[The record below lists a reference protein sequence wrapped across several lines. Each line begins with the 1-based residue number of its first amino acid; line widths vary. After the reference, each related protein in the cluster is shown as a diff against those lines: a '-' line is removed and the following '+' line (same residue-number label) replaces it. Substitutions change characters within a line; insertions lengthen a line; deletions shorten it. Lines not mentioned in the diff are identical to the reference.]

1 MLGQGGIH
9 ETCLGYLRKATYK
22 SERLLP
28 ACHHVSGENA
38 SEKHGRA
45 ESRPTGSTLQI
56 SGLWSNDQEADGA
69 WGTIPRLQLSRVL
82 DIDLALDQTVKL
94 HGLYLKP
101 LQKETEKA
109 PVPGRMQKEARGLGP
124 TTCRMYLGA
133 HRNCELTLAN
143 ESE

>member
-9 ETCLGYLRKATYK
+9 ETCLGDVRKATYT

-38 SEKHGRA
+38 SEKHARA

-56 SGLWSNDQEADGA
+56 SGLWSNDQEADRA

-82 DIDLALDQTVKL
+82 DVGLALDKTVKL
-94 HGLYLKP
+94 HGLSSKP
-101 LQKETEKA
+101 LQKETKTDSC
-109 PVPGRMQKEARGLGP
+109 AR
-124 TTCRMYLGA
+124 
-133 HRNCELTLAN
+133 
-143 ESE
+143 